1 MRLRSLLLVVALLPA
16 CSAVPSGVP
25 DGPRPAFAEASAA
38 DRAAGAD
45 RWPVEVRGR
54 WGYIDRRGALAIAP
68 QFDAARPFS
77 EGRAAVQTAAG
88 WGFVDPAG
96 RLAVAPAWD
105 EVSDVAGGR
114 ARVAARTPAGLR
126 YGFVDAEG
134 AEVVPPE
141 ALAAYDFA
149 AGLAPVRFVERDA
162 PLGLPFL
169 AAIGQPGPGPWRLV
183 GPDGATRARLDV
195 ESVTAG
201 AADPDLAAAFPV
213 EVSGGFTGARR
224 WGYADRAGRIS
235 IRPRFEA
242 AGRFADGLAPAA
254 QDGAFGFVGP
264 DGQFRTPPRYDAA
277 FGVSDGRARV
287 ARGGRW
293 GFLSVAQ
300 AAAGADAELAW
311 DAALDASEGLAAV
324 RRDGRWGY
332 LGPDGALALPL
343 RYAFATPFRNGLAL
357 VRDAEGLAYIDAAGA
372 VVWRGE

>member
-1 MRLRSLLLVVALLPA
+1 MRLCSFVLVLALLPA
-16 CSAVPSGVP
+16 CSTVPTEAP
-25 DGPRPAFAEASAA
+25 AGPAPAFADVSAA
-38 DRAAGAD
+38 DREAGAD
-45 RWPVEVRGR
+45 RFPVEVRGQ
-54 WGYIDRRGALAIAP
+54 WGYIDRHGELAIAP

-96 RLAVAPAWD
+96 RLAVAPVWD

-114 ARVAARTPAGLR
+114 ARVAVRTPAGLR

-141 ALAAYDFA
+141 AVAAYDFA

-162 PLGLPFL
+162 PLGLPLL

-201 AADPDLAAAFPV
+201 AADPGLNAAFPV

-224 WGYADRAGRIS
+224 WGYADRTGRIA

-242 AGRFADGLAPAA
+242 AGRFAEGLAPAA
-254 QDGAFGFVGP
+254 QGGAFGFVGP
-264 DGQFRTPPRYDAA
+264 DGQFVAPPQYDAA
-277 FGVSDGRARV
+277 FGVSDGRVRV

-293 GFLSVAQ
+293 GFLAVDEVR
-300 AAAGADAELAW
+300 AGATPELAW

-324 RRDGRWGY
+324 QRDGRWGY
-332 LGPDGALALPL
+332 LGPDGALVLPL

-357 VRDAEGLAYIDAAGA
+357 VRDAEGLAYIDPTGA